1 MNVLI
6 GVNAMSENMAAQKMT
21 MAHIIVMM
29 KVVFVNLTDF
39 SCWCVFASSRDRRKC
54 VVFFSLFV
62 LLIIIFIVTLHPMDR
77 IIGIDYGRKR
87 VGVAVSDPLG
97 IFASALDTVQS
108 AKIIEY
114 LKTYAEKENVV
125 LFVVGYPINMNGAPS
140 EAAKDIDIFLKHL
153 AKAFPDIPV
162 SLEDER
168 FTSVLAHRA
177 MIDGGMKKQDRMK
190 KESVDKISA
199 AIILQ
204 SYMDRNK

>member
-1 MNVLI
+1 
-6 GVNAMSENMAAQKMT
+6 
-21 MAHIIVMM
+21 
-29 KVVFVNLTDF
+29 
-39 SCWCVFASSRDRRKC
+39 
-54 VVFFSLFV
+54 
-62 LLIIIFIVTLHPMDR
+62 MDR

-97 IFASALDTVQS
+97 IFASALETVQS

-114 LKTYAEKENVV
+114 LKKYAENEKVV
-125 LFVVGYPINMNGAPS
+125 LFVVGYPINMDGKPS

-153 AKAFPDIPV
+153 AKSFPDIPV
-162 SLEDER
+162 QLEDER

-204 SYMDRNK
+204 SYLDRKK